1 MASSFCIALR
11 RFARRD
17 DNLSVME
24 SASPTIALEGVWKY
38 YGDYPALRDYTFRV
52 SEGSCCA
59 LLGRNG
65 AGKTTLL
72 RVLAGLSPFQKGS
85 IAVLGSKPRAAE
97 ARRATGFLGH
107 GIGVYEDL
115 TARENLRFFSHVS
128 GGGDLNE
135 WLERVD
141 LLRVADIPV
150 RQYSRGMRQR
160 LALARTF
167 LSRPRVLLLDE
178 PFTSLDDRAIK
189 MLSQL
194 LREARD
200 RGATILF
207 STHQIR
213 DAMAIASHVALIEQ
227 GKLRYSG
234 ERTQAMLDD
243 PALLYRE
250 YTELGG

>member
-1 MASSFCIALR
+1 MKAA
-11 RFARRD
+11 
-17 DNLSVME
+17 
-24 SASPTIALEGVWKY
+24 IALEAVWKY
-38 YGDYPALRDYTFRV
+38 YGDYPALRDYTLTV
-52 SEGSCCA
+52 GEGAACA

-72 RVLAGLSPFQKGS
+72 RILAGLSPFQRGTIS
-85 IAVLGSKPRAAE
+85 VLGTNPRSAE
-97 ARRATGFLGH
+97 ARRGTGFLGH

-115 TARENLRFFSHVS
+115 SARENLLFFAQTAGLRSQDGVIS
-128 GGGDLNE
+128 E

-141 LLRVADIPV
+141 LARVAEIPV

-167 LSRPRVLLLDE
+167 LARPRLLLLDE
-178 PFTSLDDRAIK
+178 PFTSLDDRAIR
-189 MLSQL
+189 MLSEL

-200 RGATILF
+200 GGATILF

-227 GKLRYSG
+227 GKLRYTG
-234 ERTQAMLDD
+234 ERTQAMLND
-243 PALLYRE
+243 PGLLYRE
-250 YTELGG
+250 HTELGGV